1 MLSIIHTNRRT
12 SQQSCIFYSSGMQL
26 RHQKSIFPPDEKQAK
41 VTAICWSPNNK
52 RVAVVTVNRIVHLM
66 DDQGNRKDKFSTKP
80 GVKVRVLQGAYIFL
94 LYNIMYICLIDKI
107 NKQKITGRA
116 QDLCRARNGLVS

>member
-80 GVKVRVLQGAYIFL
+80 GVKVRFL
-94 LYNIMYICLIDKI
+94 PGGFIILYNIMYICLIDKM
-107 NKQKITGRA
+107 QK
-116 QDLCRARNGLVS
+116 